1 MKKNLCALLT
11 AVLVIALV
19 CAVFPAPSF
28 ALRKLGDVDGNGK
41 IEAADARLALRA
53 SVKLET
59 LTAEQTLAANVD
71 GDAFVTSADAR
82 LILRAAVKLETLPD
96 TEVGDA
102 TPTDAARSAASAVSR
117 GLAARSPPRRSPAAA
132 CSSTGAC
139 ISSI

>member
-11 AVLVIALV
+11 AVLVISLI

-102 TPTDAARSAASAVSR
+102 TPTDARPTPARTGS
-117 GLAARSPPRRSPAAA
+117 SP
-132 CSSTGAC
+132 T
-139 ISSI
+139 